1 MRLIFGVASRQ
12 EAFKKRPRQ
21 PPLSTKVADGCHNKE
36 RTALPDHP
44 LLTANNRTVKINM
57 LGHTDVSKP
66 KEWTEPK
73 ESRLIF
79 FLGANNVTDPTRRR
93 AAPLRSC
100 GGAVFNLTQALI
112 SPSNPNEKFFDEIL
126 FILERHSS
134 PQSSQIVAQG
144 CNFSDLE
151 IMLRDRL
158 LIGLRD
164 EELQRYNTSSNIY
177 QIEARTA
184 RQAMIC
190 QSCGGTHIRSQCRF
204 RNAHCRA
211 CQKRTENKSL
221 ASVDSLTS
229 KFPDLLQQNNFR
241 SSGKG
246 DESCVLSR
254 KIRVTVGM
262 ESFPS
267 EMEIDTG
274 SEFTILSEYF
284 SETETDHS
292 ETLATFQGELVKEKE
307 SCSVKVQYGNIH
319 RTLTLFV
326 TTGCCPNLLR
336 LNWFQPLEIQ
346 LSGAHQFT
354 PTPLQISEVLRKC
367 RSVFTEELGM
377 YVEEP
382 VSLDLDPNVTMICMK
397 RRKVPFALRE
407 KINAELDKL
416 VEEYVLEQVDHQVW
430 SISPITP
437 VKPDGTIRICNRPS
451 SAVSSTKCIKTND
464 PRSYDSTVASQ
475 LHSSAIQQLTAAHGT
490 RIDGIG
496 SYNLTFDMSLRLL
509 VRWRF
514 RDLVLP
520 KNHEPKSASHI

>member
-12 EAFKKRPRQ
+12 EAFN
-21 PPLSTKVADGCHNKE
+21 HNKE

-66 KEWTEPK
+66 KEWTANA
-73 ESRLIF
+73 SRLIF

-93 AAPLRSC
+93 AAPLRFF

-151 IMLRDRL
+151 IMLH
-158 LIGLRD
+158 
-164 EELQRYNTSSNIY
+164 NTSSNIY

-241 SSGKG
+241 PSGKG

-254 KIRVTVGM
+254 KIR
-262 ESFPS
+262 
-267 EMEIDTG
+267 
-274 SEFTILSEYF
+274 
-284 SETETDHS
+284 
-292 ETLATFQGELVKEKE
+292 GELVKEKE

-397 RRKVPFALRE
+397 GRKVPFALRE

-416 VEEYVLEQVDHQVW
+416 VEEYILEQVDHQVW

-514 RDLVLP
+514 RDLVTSTKSNKVCRLGADVP
-520 KNHEPKSASHI
+520 VWMLSAIVKIHVIWLLYKPLSHESYGKASIRMPEERPWAAMMTSQYAASYQVVTIPREDVCAYI